1 MTEIST
7 FESCHEHPSP
17 GARPALPRAFQP
29 SSRTGAPA
37 PGKSPI
43 IPLALGRAKETR
55 RTRQGGRRWKC
66 SGKREEKE
74 EEERARKRGSTWVAT
89 SVWKSVDRWEGGMFG
104 GGPTALVA
112 VERTNFVLIE
122 KSPALNPIY
131 KPANMAGVGRSLAR
145 SSHPRLTAPSARI
158 PIHNCAGIWASHAPR
173 ILDKGFQGG
182 SPRRRRGAVGEKGKD
197 GATTAVWSFHT
208 WLRGR
213 GREGVCQEEMLTFVG
228 VTNSKYH

>member
-17 GARPALPRAFQP
+17 GARPALPRTFHP

-43 IPLALGRAKETR
+43 IPLALGRVKETK
-55 RTRQGGRRWKC
+55 RTWQGGRRWKR
-66 SGKREEKE
+66 SGK
-74 EEERARKRGSTWVAT
+74 ERRKRG
-89 SVWKSVDRWEGGMFG
+89 RREGEKERINASRNECGRAWIDGREGFG

-158 PIHNCAGIWASHAPR
+158 PIHNCAGIWASHAPH

-182 SPRRRRGAVGEKGKD
+182 SPRRRRGAEGEKGKD
-197 GATTAVWSFHT
+197 GATTAIWSFHT

-213 GREGVCQEEMLTFVG
+213 REFAKKKC
-228 VTNSKYH
+228 